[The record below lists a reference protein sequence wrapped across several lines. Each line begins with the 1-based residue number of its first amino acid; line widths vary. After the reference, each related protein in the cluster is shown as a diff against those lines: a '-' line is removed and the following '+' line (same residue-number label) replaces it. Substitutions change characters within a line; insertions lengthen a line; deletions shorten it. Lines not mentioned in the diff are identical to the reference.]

1 MKTLKKIIFI
11 SVGAMLL
18 TTYSFT
24 TSKLPNGVEEVAE
37 TSAEIC
43 YSCQYDQCHA
53 IAKSTGQRCKHCV
66 SNYGDLYCYQH

>member
-1 MKTLKKIIFI
+1 MKTLRKIIII

-24 TSKLPNGVEEVAE
+24 NTKQSGAVETVNE
-37 TSAEIC
+37 TC

-53 IAKSTGQRCKHCV
+53 TAASTGQRCKHCV
-66 SNYGDLYCYQH
+66 SNSGDLYCWQH

>member
-1 MKTLKKIIFI
+1 MKTLRKIIII

-24 TSKLPNGVEEVAE
+24 NTVQSSGVETVNE
-37 TSAEIC
+37 TC
-43 YSCQYDQCHA
+43 YSCQFDQCHA

-66 SNYGDLYCYQH
+66 SNNGDLYCYQH